1 MPHRDSWLSPFDN
14 GRAEQRHEQIIL
26 RLPSLVCQIHHNF
39 SSDHTGFPQLSIF
52 LNNTKQ
58 EQSKMTEYPPVK
70 KTLDSAVDY
79 GADIAIIGMACHFAG
94 GCTDPQKL
102 WDFVLAGRSAAEKIP
117 VERMSSKGF
126 YHPDKNRVG
135 AICTDTGCFL
145 QGDITAFDAPFFAI
159 SKAEADAMD
168 PQQRLLLEN
177 AYHALEN
184 GQSQISME
192 NSLQLTRK

>member
-1 MPHRDSWLSPFDN
+1 
-14 GRAEQRHEQIIL
+14 
-26 RLPSLVCQIHHNF
+26 
-39 SSDHTGFPQLSIF
+39 
-52 LNNTKQ
+52 
-58 EQSKMTEYPPVK
+58 MTEHLPAK
-70 KTLDSAVDY
+70 KTLDSTDDN

-102 WDFVLAGRSAAEKIP
+102 WDFVLASRSAAEKFP
-117 VERMSSKGF
+117 ADRMSSKGF

-159 SKAEADAMD
+159 SKAEAEAMD

-184 GQSQISME
+184 GQSQISTKFSC
-192 NSLQLTRK
+192 NSHPDSRLIHEPDRGLQYFRVCWICLQS